1 MVVALDLEEKKAR
14 KEKLR
19 TGSATGTSA
28 VEEHQCARIRVQ
40 PSTHQRKQKRP
51 TDLVVVKH
59 KEESSG
65 AG

>member
-28 VEEHQCARIRVQ
+28 VEEHRCARIRVQ
-40 PSTHQRKQKRP
+40 P
-51 TDLVVVKH
+51 
-59 KEESSG
+59 
-65 AG
+65 